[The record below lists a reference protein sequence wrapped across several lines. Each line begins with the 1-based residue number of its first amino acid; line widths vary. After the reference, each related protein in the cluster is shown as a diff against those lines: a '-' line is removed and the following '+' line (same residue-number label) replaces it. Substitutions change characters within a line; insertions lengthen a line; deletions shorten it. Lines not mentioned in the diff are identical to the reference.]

1 MTILE
6 REAWAAAYR
15 LYDEYAPGLRQ
26 AAALADGNEMA
37 CRLFAAA
44 GEKLSAAYNATD
56 DGGRLIMLAAY
67 GILEDVF
74 KEARDRAQNGA
85 ESPQEAAQ
93 SIGQGNTPPR
103 ENGRQ
108 IA

>member
-1 MTILE
+1 MTKQE
-6 REAWAAAYR
+6 RDAWAAAYR
-15 LYDEYAPGLRQ
+15 IYDEYAPGLRQ
-26 AAALADGNEMA
+26 AAALDDENEMA
-37 CRLFAAA
+37 CRLFGAAL
-44 GEKLSAAYNATD
+44 EKINPLYNESDA
-56 DGGRLIMLAAY
+56 GGRLILLSVY
-67 GILEDVF
+67 DILDNVF

-103 ENGRQ
+103 ENDRQ

>member
-15 LYDEYAPGLRQ
+15 IYDEYAPGLRQ

-37 CRLFAAA
+37 VRLF
-44 GEKLSAAYNATD
+44 SAALDKLKPTYSTSDA
-56 DGGRLIMLAAY
+56 GGRLIMAGVY

-74 KEARDRAQNGA
+74 IEARDRVQNGA

>member
-1 MTILE
+1 MTKQE
-6 REAWAAAYR
+6 RDAWAAAYR
-15 LYDEYAPGLRQ
+15 IYDEYAPGMRQ
-26 AAALADGNEMA
+26 AAALDDDNEMA
-37 CRLFAAA
+37 CRLF
-44 GEKLSAAYNATD
+44 SAALEKITPTYNASD
-56 DGGRLIMLAAY
+56 AGGRLIMVAVY

-74 KEARDRAQNGA
+74 KEARERAQNGA

>member
-15 LYDEYAPGLRQ
+15 IYDEYAPGLRQ
-26 AAALADGNEMA
+26 AAALTDGNEMA
-37 CRLFAAA
+37 VRLF
-44 GEKLSAAYNATD
+44 SAALDKLKPTYSTSDA
-56 DGGRLIMLAAY
+56 GGRLIMAGVY

-74 KEARDRAQNGA
+74 IEARERA
-85 ESPQEAAQ
+85 QEAAK
-93 SIGQGNTPPR
+93 GNEQGNIPPSKKAC
-103 ENGRQ
+103 Q